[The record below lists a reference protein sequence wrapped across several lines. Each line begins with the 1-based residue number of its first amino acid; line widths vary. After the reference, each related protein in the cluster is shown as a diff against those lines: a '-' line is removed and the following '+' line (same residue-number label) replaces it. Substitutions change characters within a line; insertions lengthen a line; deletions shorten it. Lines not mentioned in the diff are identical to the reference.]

1 MYVAVTGKAGNKD
14 VYIYESFRKP
24 DGKTSSRIHRKLGKY
39 NDLLRTFDDSEDAL
53 MAWARE
59 EAKKDTEEYRQNSGS
74 VSITF
79 HQASRIP
86 PGEERSFNVGYLFLQ
101 KICTDLR
108 IRQICRRI
116 RDKYRFQYDLE
127 SVFTDLVYARILC
140 PSSKLSSY
148 EYCRHLLE
156 PPKYGMEDVYRA
168 LSVIA
173 KESDFIQS
181 ELYRNSGF
189 IHRRNRSV
197 LYYDCT
203 NYYFEIEQERGD
215 AHYGK
220 SKEHRPN
227 PIIGMGLFMDADGIP
242 LTFSTY
248 PGNQNEQLS
257 LRPLEKKVIGDF
269 GCSKFIFCSDSG
281 LGSRQNRK
289 FNDNS
294 GMGYVIT
301 QSLKK
306 MKKEDRDTALR
317 PVGFRAPG
325 SGKAVD
331 LSLLDETD
339 PVVRDTVY
347 YKEIPFGSAGIEE
360 TLIVTYSPK
369 YKAYQRRIR
378 NEQISRAQKIID
390 GNGKIRKGK
399 NENDPYRFVM
409 KTSLTKDGEIAEK
422 HVYELDED
430 RIRDEE
436 QYDGFY
442 AVVTNLDDDPMK
454 IIKINEGRW
463 EIEECFRIM
472 KTEFEARPVYLQR
485 DDRIRA
491 HFLTCFTALLVYRL
505 LEQKLDRKYT
515 CRQILDTLSGMNVTR
530 LSSVSGYIPSY
541 RRTEITDAL
550 HREFG
555 FQTDY
560 EYITR
565 SKMRSIIKTTKEVT
579 AASQRK
585 ISEDRKIEK
594 I

>member
-1 MYVAVTGKAGNKD
+1 MYVAITGSAGNKD

-24 DGKTSSRIHRKLGKY
+24 NGKTSSHIYRKLGKY
-39 NDLLRTFDDSEDAL
+39 NDLLNSFDGSKEAM

-59 EAKKDTEEYRQNSGS
+59 EAKKDTEEHRSNTGS
-74 VSITF
+74 VSITL
-79 HQASRIP
+79 HQAARIP
-86 PGEERSFNVGYLFLQ
+86 LKEDRVFNVGYLFLQ
-101 KICTDLR
+101 KLCTDLR
-108 IRQICRRI
+108 LRQICRRI

-127 SVFTDLVYARILC
+127 AVFTDLIYARILS

-156 PPKYGMEDVYRA
+156 PPKYGIEDVCRA
-168 LSVIA
+168 LSVLA

-181 ELYRNSGF
+181 ELYMNSGF
-189 IHRRNRSV
+189 VHGRNHSV
-197 LYYDCT
+197 LYYNCT

-220 SKEHRPN
+220 GKEHRPN

-242 LTFSTY
+242 LAFSTY

-257 LRPLEKKVIGDF
+257 LRPLESKVIKDF

-281 LGSRQNRK
+281 LGSRTNRK
-289 FNDNS
+289 FNNDRD
-294 GMGYVIT
+294 MGYVIT

-306 MKKEDRDTALR
+306 MKKEDRDVALN
-317 PVGFRAPG
+317 PKNFKAPG
-325 SGKAVD
+325 SEKFVD
-331 LSLLDETD
+331 ISCLDETD
-339 PVVRDTVY
+339 PMVRNTIY
-347 YKEIPFGSAGIEE
+347 YKEIPFDASGIEE
-360 TLIVTYSPK
+360 TVIVTYSPK
-369 YKAYQRRIR
+369 YKAYQRQIR
-378 NEQISRAQKIID
+378 NGQIARAQKIID
-390 GNGKIRKGK
+390 GNGKIQKGK

-409 KTSLTKDGEIAEK
+409 KTPVTNDGEIAK
-422 HVYELDED
+422 RYVYELDES
-430 RIRDEE
+430 RIQDEE

-442 AVVTNLDDDPMK
+442 AVITNLEDDPMK
-454 IIKINEGRW
+454 IIQINKGRW

-485 DDRIRA
+485 DDHIKA

-505 LEQKLDRKYT
+505 LEQKPGKRYT
-515 CRQILDTLSGMNVTR
+515 CRQILDTLSGMNVTS
-530 LSSVSGYIPSY
+530 LSSSMGYVPSY
-541 RRTEITDAL
+541 QRTEITDAL

-565 SKMRSIIKTTKEVT
+565 AKMRSIIKTTKE
-579 AASQRK
+579 K
-585 ISEDRKIEK
+585 KK
-594 I
+594 